1 MGLTGWVKNHR
12 EILDHW
18 VSQDPHMFAL
28 WQRLILEANHQEA
41 KKMFNGALTT
51 IRRGELVFG
60 LEAWEA
66 KTGISKKILRRCLK
80 TLEDEGMVG
89 RQRTNKCSI
98 ISIINYDKYQSAGS
112 QEAGEGQA
120 EGKQRASKGQHRKNV
135 KNGENVENKDI
146 KSGASTEASEPAI
159 GFIPTNKYN
168 TEGEQYPVTQS
179 QIDDW
184 QAVYPAVNVLQEV
197 KKAKA
202 WLQANPAKA
211 KTYRGMAKFLNGWM
225 SRQQDKGGSSQGQT
239 YNSQRR
245 GTGHKDFPFEG

>member
-51 IRRGELVFG
+51 IRRGELIFG

-98 ISIINYDKYQSAGS
+98 ISIVNYDKYQSKGS

-120 EGKQRASKGQHRKNV
+120 EGKQRASRGQHRKNV
-135 KNGENVENKDI
+135 KNEEENTPPIVPQGDRVPYKEIFDLYHELLPELPPTPNQTEKRKRNIAQRWKEAAKVPVKGGFQEFPCNDLDFWERFFGRVRNSPLLMGENDR
-146 KSGASTEASEPAI
+146 G
-159 GFIPTNKYN
+159 
-168 TEGEQYPVTQS
+168 
-179 QIDDW
+179 W
-184 QAVYPAVNVLQEV
+184 QANLEWITKKENFYKIIEGNYV
-197 KKAKA
+197 K
-202 WLQANPAKA
+202 
-211 KTYRGMAKFLNGWM
+211 
-225 SRQQDKGGSSQGQT
+225 
-239 YNSQRR
+239 
-245 GTGHKDFPFEG
+245 

>member
-18 VSQDPHMFAL
+18 VSQEPHMFAL
-28 WQRLILEANHQEA
+28 WQRLILEANHQET
-41 KKMFNGALTT
+41 KKMFNGTLTT
-51 IRRGELVFG
+51 VMRGELVFG

-80 TLEDEGMVG
+80 TLEYEGMVG
-89 RQRTNKCSI
+89 RKRTNKCSI
-98 ISIINYDKYQSAGS
+98 ISIINYDKYQSTGS

-135 KNGENVENKDI
+135 KNGENVEKKDI
-146 KSGASTEASEPAI
+146 ESGASIEASEPAI

-168 TEGEQYPVTQS
+168 TEGEEYPVTQK

-184 QAVYPAVNVLQEV
+184 QAIYPAVNVLQEV

-211 KTYRGMAKFLNGWM
+211 KTYKGMARFLNGWM
-225 SRQQDKGGSSQGQT
+225 SRQQDKCGSMPSQQG
-239 YNSQRR
+239 QRR
-245 GTGHKDFPFEG
+245 GSGHKDFPFEG

>member
-28 WQRLILEANHQEA
+28 WQRLILEANHQET

-98 ISIINYDKYQSAGS
+98 ISIVNYDKYQTAGS

-135 KNGENVENKDI
+135 KNVENDKNKDI
-146 KSGASTEASEPAI
+146 GASAIDYSEWPETPSDQVFADWVQMRKRKKA
-159 GFIPTNKYN
+159 N
-168 TEGEQYPVTQS
+168 VTQTVINRFAKQLKIAKGRGYS
-179 QIDDW
+179 VDDCLTECIVRNW
-184 QAVYPAVNVLQEV
+184 TGFEAD
-197 KKAKA
+197 
-202 WLQANPAKA
+202 
-211 KTYRGMAKFLNGWM
+211 WM
-225 SRQQDKGGSSQGQT
+225 KGGGT
-239 YNSQRR
+239 YTDPLARDTRNDDKNMEFQRELIR
-245 GTGHKDFPFEG
+245 MTRQ